1 MKTAPKSSVH
11 ASSEPLLSRIELE
24 ARQVRDLSQSPI
36 GTDVEVYFP
45 ANEEVGVFA
54 VIEMP
59 GRFRD

>member
-1 MKTAPKSSVH
+1 MKTDPKSSVR

-24 ARQVRDLSQSPI
+24 AQQVRDLSQSPI

-45 ANEEVGVFA
+45 ADEEVGVFS